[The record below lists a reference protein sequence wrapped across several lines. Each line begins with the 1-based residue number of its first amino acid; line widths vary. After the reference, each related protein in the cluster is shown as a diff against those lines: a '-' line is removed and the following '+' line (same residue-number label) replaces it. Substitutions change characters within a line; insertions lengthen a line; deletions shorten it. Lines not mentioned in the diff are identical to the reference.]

1 VTTLFARHALLP
13 SGPARDVLIEVAG
26 GRFTS
31 VTPSAA
37 PAGSGPPPGATRLS
51 GVVLPGFANAHS
63 HAFHRALRG
72 RTHAGGGTFW
82 TWREAMYSLASR
94 LDPDNYLALAR
105 AVYAEMALAGITTV
119 GEFHYVHHGPGGRP
133 YSEQN
138 AMGHALRQAASDA
151 GIRLTLLDTCYLEGG
166 LGAAGHLPLDELQL
180 RFSDKSVDAWAARVG
195 EIDASPPVT
204 GPGTVVGAAVHSV
217 RALARDDLALVA
229 EASAGRPLH
238 VHLSEQ
244 PAENRCA
251 QSYYGRT
258 PTALLSESGAL
269 TPRTTV
275 VHATHLTAGDIRV
288 LGDARVTACFCPT
301 TEQDLADGIG
311 PARALADAGSRLSL
325 GSDQN
330 AVVDLI
336 GEARALESGERLASL
351 RRGRFRPDELL
362 AAATA
367 HGSLGWADAGAIA
380 PGMRADLVCVRLDTV
395 RTAGVDPAQ
404 ILLAA
409 TAADIDSVWV
419 DGAPLVSG
427 GAHRIGDV
435 AGLLSRAIGRLW
447 ADA

>member
-1 VTTLFARHALLP
+1 MTTLFASHALLP

-31 VTPSAA
+31 VTPGA
-37 PAGSGPPPGATRLS
+37 PPSPGATRL
-51 GVVLPGFANAHS
+51 GGAVLPGFADAHS

-82 TWREAMYSLASR
+82 TWRDAMYSLAAR

-119 GEFHYVHHGPGGRP
+119 GEFHYVHHGPGGQP
-133 YSEQN
+133 YSDRN
-138 AMGHALRQAASDA
+138 AMGHALQQAARDA

-166 LGAAGHLPLDELQL
+166 LDATGHLPLDELQL
-180 RFSDKSVDAWAARVG
+180 RFSDKSVDSWASRAG
-195 EIDASPPVT
+195 DIDAP
-204 GPGTVVGAAVHSV
+204 PGTVNGAAIHSV
-217 RALARDDLALVA
+217 RAVARDDLALVA
-229 EASAGRPLH
+229 VASADRPLH

-244 PAENRCA
+244 PAENRSA
-251 QSYYGRT
+251 LVYYGRT
-258 PTALLSESGAL
+258 PTELLDQSGAL

-275 VHATHLTAGDIRV
+275 VHATHLAAGDIEV
-288 LGDARVTACFCPT
+288 LGGARVTACFCPT

-311 PARALADAGSRLSL
+311 PARALADAGVRLSL

-351 RRGRFRPDELL
+351 RRGRFLPDELL

-419 DGAPLVSG
+419 DGTPVVSG
-427 GAHRIGDV
+427 GAHRLGDV
-435 AGLLSRAIGRLW
+435 AGLLADAIGDLW